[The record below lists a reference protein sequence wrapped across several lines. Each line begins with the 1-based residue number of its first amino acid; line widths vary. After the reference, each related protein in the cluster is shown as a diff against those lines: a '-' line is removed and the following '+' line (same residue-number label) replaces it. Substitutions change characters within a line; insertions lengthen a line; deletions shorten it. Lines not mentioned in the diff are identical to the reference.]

1 MIERYFYIYTV
12 CLKGSLTDITYRE
25 VRHNSPDFN
34 KRFLSITSLQIKE
47 LKFTEKQDYAHFRF
61 FKFIKIWKPKFLP
74 FSASNNLKKSQNG
87 CYKASLSLLIMVPRA
102 HMRCEKQPQSQIF
115 CNKRSSKLNYTH
127 KPTMNVTFETEVE
140 GCGADKCRA
149 SDTLFFLCN
158 LLIQKLNPQ
167 TMCTECHYP
176 G

>member
-61 FKFIKIWKPKFLP
+61 FKFIKI
-74 FSASNNLKKSQNG
+74 
-87 CYKASLSLLIMVPRA
+87 
-102 HMRCEKQPQSQIF
+102 
-115 CNKRSSKLNYTH
+115 
-127 KPTMNVTFETEVE
+127 
-140 GCGADKCRA
+140 
-149 SDTLFFLCN
+149 
-158 LLIQKLNPQ
+158 
-167 TMCTECHYP
+167 
-176 G
+176 